1 MDFTTD
7 ACYIFLKDLIT
18 FIFTGAGLVIAGMGL
33 ATWKKQIKGTKEFD
47 TAYNLHYS
55 ILKLR
60 DAIKHVRHPA
70 IFPSESYKALGY
82 AKAKYPQK
90 SDAERE
96 KFSHEYVYEM
106 RWEEIKKASTEVESH
121 LLAAEVLWG
130 PLSGLM
136 MPLDKKIT
144 ELNIA
149 LKQTFQPEMRT
160 KDADELHDIVYD
172 MSNRITGTED
182 QFSTEVN
189 QATKRVADY
198 LKEKIG

>member
-7 ACYIFLKDLIT
+7 SCYIFLKDFIT
-18 FIFTGAGLVIAGMGL
+18 FLFTGAGLVIAGMGL
-33 ATWKKQIKGTKEFD
+33 ATWKKQIKGIKEFD

-70 IFPSESYKALGY
+70 IFPSESYRAMEF
-82 AKAKYPQK
+82 AKSKYPHK
-90 SDAERE
+90 TEAERE
-96 KFSHEYVYEM
+96 KHSHEYVYEM

-130 PLSGLM
+130 SLSGLM
-136 MPLDKKIT
+136 MPLDTKIT
-144 ELNIA
+144 ELNMA
-149 LKQTFQPEMRT
+149 LKQTFQPELRT
-160 KDADELHDIVYD
+160 KDSENLHDIVYD

-182 QFSTEVN
+182 QFSVEVS
-189 QATKRVADY
+189 QAVKQIIDY
-198 LKEKIG
+198 LKEKLG